1 MLHNTATKQEV
12 SLLEIHEAR
21 LWKVPYPRCG
31 ISKLPLAITDGG
43 LLMFLGLEKL
53 RGKPLSIKT
62 QGIIQNVAAA
72 FFISF
77 FVFITILDFGKLS
90 LFLK

>member
-1 MLHNTATKQEV
+1 MLLA
-12 SLLEIHEAR
+12 L
-21 LWKVPYPRCG
+21 
-31 ISKLPLAITDGG
+31 ISINLGVMNLLPLAITDGG

-53 RGKPLSIKT
+53 RGKPLSTKT
-62 QGIIQNVAAA
+62 QTVIQNVAAA